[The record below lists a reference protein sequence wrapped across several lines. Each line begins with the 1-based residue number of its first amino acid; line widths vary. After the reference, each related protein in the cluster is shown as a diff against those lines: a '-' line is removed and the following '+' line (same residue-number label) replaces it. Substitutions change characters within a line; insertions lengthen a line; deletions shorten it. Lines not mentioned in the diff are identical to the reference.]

1 MIPAEDITALLPH
14 RPPMLMV
21 DRVLELDGAGARAV
35 KQISWSEPCFQGH
48 FPGQPIFPGVLVI
61 EALAQTCAIW
71 LNRGG
76 NEGLP
81 IFAGIDKARFR
92 RRVQPGESLE
102 LAVRFLSERKGF
114 YTFQAEASVEGQCA
128 CQAELV
134 VCCKEKPKGDW
145 RKDNGTA

>member
-1 MIPAEDITALLPH
+1 MIPAEEIAALLPH

-71 LNRGG
+71 LSRGG
-76 NEGLP
+76 KDGLP

-92 RRVQPGESLE
+92 RRVQPGDSLK
-102 LAVRFLSERKGF
+102 LAVRFLSEHKGF
-114 YTFQAEASVEGQCA
+114 YTFQAEASVAGQCA
-128 CQAELV
+128 CRAELT
-134 VCCKEKPKGDW
+134 VCCKEQPKGDW